1 MYLTSPGADDVYVR
15 SVPRTK
21 WMRGLVPAKRGGAV
35 LMAIQHGHVGKS
47 TRNKLITGMRSSMIH
62 NRITAR
68 GERHVNEGKE
78 ERCGSHKKKVVGRI

>member
-21 WMRGLVPAKRGGAV
+21 WMRGLVPAKQGGAV
-35 LMAIQHGHVGKS
+35 LMAIQHGHVGKF

-68 GERHVNEGKE
+68 GKRRVSDGTEKR
-78 ERCGSHKKKVVGRI
+78 